1 MERTTAMQKKLSVEG
16 MTCEHCVKRVQKIIE
31 KFQGVSDVQVI
42 LEQKEASF
50 SCDPAQADV
59 AGIVKAINDFGYSAA
74 EK

>member
-1 MERTTAMQKKLSVEG
+1 MQKKLSVEG

-42 LEQKEASF
+42 LEQKEATF
-50 SCDPAQADV
+50 SCDSAQADV

>member
-1 MERTTAMQKKLSVEG
+1 MQKKLSVEG

-31 KFQGVSDVQVI
+31 KFQGVSDIQVI
-42 LEQKEASF
+42 LEQKEATF

>member
-1 MERTTAMQKKLSVEG
+1 MQKKLSVEG

-42 LEQKEASF
+42 LEQKEVTF

>member
-1 MERTTAMQKKLSVEG
+1 MERMTAMQKKLSVEG

-31 KFQGVSDVQVI
+31 KFQGVSDIQVI
-42 LEQKEASF
+42 LEQKEATF